1 MCTEWKIV
9 NTAKALVPNRVWTH
23 NSRGLKKTKL
33 PYLLSNKSRPNY
45 KLWGKPENI
54 FSAFTCFHPLHFFH
68 PIYFFTQYIFSS
80 NKNLFFFKKYI
91 FSSNRFFSFNTFLS
105 PKHTFAFVLGGPL
118 WVTSFIYHWQSRDQG
133 SISWSQI
140 HVHFNKMMNKHHIWK
155 AWK

>member
-23 NSRGLKKTKL
+23 NSRGLTRQNYLIFFQISPDQITNYEESLKT
-33 PYLLSNKSRPNY
+33 
-45 KLWGKPENI
+45 
-54 FSAFTCFHPLHFFH
+54 FFQPLHVFILYIFFIQYTFSPNTFFH
-68 PIYFFTQYIFSS
+68 PIKT
-80 NKNLFFFKKYI
+80 FFFKKYI